1 MGYNGGMAETTEKQP
16 SNPNIDDM
24 LPSDLISEDETVIF
38 AIKPSLWL
46 IVFSSFRTV
55 VIALGISLAAML
67 LSPWLRDLSKYIIE
81 ICGAIALVRLGYAVM
96 QWVSRSY
103 VLTNKRV
110 IRIRGVFT
118 IDIFQCALN
127 KVQNTFMTLDLPQ
140 RFLGL
145 GDIEFTTAG
154 TGGIEA
160 IWRHLRQPLQVHQQ
174 LIQALNVAANRNGQR
189 PNPPNSPNE

>member
-1 MGYNGGMAETTEKQP
+1 MAETTKKQP

-67 LSPWLRDLSKYIIE
+67 LSPILRDLSKNIIE

-103 VLTNKRV
+103 VLTNRRV

-127 KVQNTFMTLDLPQ
+127 KVQNTFMTLNLPQ

-145 GDIEFTTAG
+145 GNIEFTTAG

-160 IWRHLRQPLQVHQQ
+160 IWRHLRHPMQVHQQ

-189 PNPPNSPNE
+189 PNPQNSPNE